1 MRCAATACVIRMNGR
16 MQRGRSLDVSSMRM
30 IDQAAIEDR
39 AFRNFNGCARERAA
53 TGACCRSDGRYGPDL
68 LVAA

>member
-1 MRCAATACVIRMNGR
+1 MNGR

-39 AFRNFNGCARERAA
+39 AFRNFNGCATKKAA
-53 TGACCRSDGRYGPDL
+53 AGVCCRGDGR
-68 LVAA
+68 